1 MSKEIDSDQASIRP
15 NDQSREKPNESHRD
29 NRPSRREFLKTGA
42 AAALGSGLAVA
53 GAASVASSEGAT
65 SSKNVAPAK
74 DQATIALKKVI
85 ARPDL
90 WFYPGEPLDPNE
102 MRVTLM
108 GTGWGSMIRPDQKG
122 ASVFVELGNGDS
134 FVFDV
139 GPGCGINYNVTQVPF
154 SRMTRIFLTHLH
166 LDHTSDLAWI
176 YTFGPAGDRYTPL
189 QVWGPSGDKP
199 EYGTKTN
206 IEGIKVLSQWHRL
219 SFETCLDVGKGYDL
233 EITELDYRLNPGIA
247 YQANGVTIKHFP
259 RLHIIDGAIGY
270 RLEWNGL
277 SMVWTGDGQPSYITV
292 DNAKGVDLFI
302 SETAPSTERY
312 ALASGLPLE
321 LAKRIVAYSHTPAK
335 ALGKMCQLANP
346 SLAVTCH
353 CPVDPEELQD
363 FINGVAAHWNGKY
376 QIGQDLMVFNISK
389 DKILIRSGSMHTKP
403 WTVTVIPPASDTP
416 TLNVKDFRS
425 EKIFDTVIKD
435 Y

>member
-1 MSKEIDSDQASIRP
+1 MTKRIAAASSDRDQPNLNP
-15 NDQSREKPNESHRD
+15 NDQPQGKSNPSKHRAGM
-29 NRPSRREFLKTGA
+29 PSRRDFIKDCA
-42 AAALGSGLAVA
+42 AAVGSGLAVA
-53 GAASVASSEGAT
+53 SGAALAT
-65 SSKNVAPAK
+65 SSADAAPPK
-74 DQATIALKKVI
+74 DDATVPLKKVI

-102 MRVTLM
+102 MWITLM
-108 GTGWGSMIRPDQKG
+108 GTGWGSIIRPDQKG

-139 GPGCGINYNVTQVPF
+139 GPGCGINYNVMQVPF
-154 SRMTRIFLTHLH
+154 SRMTKIFLTHLH

-176 YTFGPAGDRYTPL
+176 YTFGPSGDRFTPL

-199 EYGTKTN
+199 EYGAKA
-206 IEGIKVLSQWHRL
+206 
-219 SFETCLDVGKGYDL
+219 YDL
-233 EITELDYRLNPGIA
+233 EITELDYRQNPGIA

-277 SMVWTGDGQPSYITV
+277 SMVWTGDGQPSYITS

-302 SETAPSTERY
+302 SETAPSTERF
-312 ALASGLPLE
+312 AQATGLPLPV
-321 LAKRIVAYSHTPAK
+321 AKIIVAYSHTPAK

-353 CPVDPEELQD
+353 CPVDPQELQA
-363 FINGVAAHWNGKY
+363 FINGVASHWKGKY
-376 QIGQDLMVFNISK
+376 QIGEDLMVFNISK
-389 DKILIRSGSMHTKP
+389 DQILIRSGAIHNRP

-416 TLNVKDFRS
+416 TLNVKDFQS
-425 EKIFDTVIKD
+425 ERIFGTVIKD

>member
-1 MSKEIDSDQASIRP
+1 MSKKADP
-15 NDQSREKPNESHRD
+15 NQVPFNPDDQSQEKSDNSHCAG
-29 NRPSRREFLKTGA
+29 RPSRREFLKVGA
-42 AAALGSGLAVA
+42 AAAMGSGLTAAGASLAASSA
-53 GAASVASSEGAT
+53 GAAPQE
-65 SSKNVAPAK
+65 NVARTT
-74 DQATIALKKVI
+74 DDATISLKKVI

-108 GTGWGSMIRPDQKG
+108 GTGWGSVIRPDQKG

-139 GPGCGINYNVTQVPF
+139 GPGCGINYNIMQVPF

-199 EYGTKTN
+199 EYGTKAN
-206 IEGIKVLSQWHRL
+206 IEGIKVLSQWHRP
-219 SFETCLDVGKGYDL
+219 SFETCLAVGKAYDL

-270 RLEWNGL
+270 RLE
-277 SMVWTGDGQPSYITV
+277 
-292 DNAKGVDLFI
+292 
-302 SETAPSTERY
+302 
-312 ALASGLPLE
+312 
-321 LAKRIVAYSHTPAK
+321 
-335 ALGKMCQLANP
+335 
-346 SLAVTCH
+346 
-353 CPVDPEELQD
+353 
-363 FINGVAAHWNGKY
+363 
-376 QIGQDLMVFNISK
+376 
-389 DKILIRSGSMHTKP
+389 
-403 WTVTVIPPASDTP
+403 
-416 TLNVKDFRS
+416 
-425 EKIFDTVIKD
+425 
-435 Y
+435 